1 MKQESKGKYMNL
13 IMFTGWLVLLTGDAA
28 ENQYQTM
35 KSMENCDLWQ
45 VGEEFSRKPFAL
57 AVQNGSPL
65 RNDLSTA

>member
-1 MKQESKGKYMNL
+1 L
-13 IMFTGWLVLLTGDAA
+13 IFVGDAA
-28 ENQYQTM
+28 ENQYQTIRS
-35 KSMENCDLWQ
+35 KENCDLWQ